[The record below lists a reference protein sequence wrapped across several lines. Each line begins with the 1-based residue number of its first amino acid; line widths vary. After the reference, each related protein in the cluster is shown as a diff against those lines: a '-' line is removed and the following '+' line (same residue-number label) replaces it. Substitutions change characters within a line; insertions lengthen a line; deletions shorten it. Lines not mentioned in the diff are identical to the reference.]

1 MDKIYEYNDF
11 YVIPFKKFWNETGGI
26 CDKNGNFVLES
37 IRGNGCWGRPS
48 EKYKG
53 NLNKIKTI
61 NKSIIFMGH
70 LTSHYGHFL
79 WETLSRFWIFVKL
92 NRTFLDDKEFIFL
105 DFHTPCGIHDY
116 PILNYI
122 MKILNINKYSFRK
135 VTSIQKYKKIY
146 LPETMNSDIFK
157 LYSEEK
163 PILDSINAI
172 FQKELFYSISKKIVP
187 KFENIKI
194 YITRKRKSERPT
206 NIYDK
211 LFKKLG
217 FIILHPSTKTFEE
230 DLKYYKTARIIAGID
245 GTGLHNVGFME
256 NPKRYMIEL
265 KHRKDTYLEKNKGL
279 ANGQFFFNWFNN
291 VPYTVIPCFK
301 LSFGQI
307 EKQVK
312 ELLLKVE

>member
-1 MDKIYEYNDF
+1 MDKICEYNDF
-11 YVIPFKKFWNETGGI
+11 YVIPFKKFWNE
-26 CDKNGNFVLES
+26 NGNFVLES

-48 EKYKG
+48 GKYKG

-92 NRTFLDDKEFIFL
+92 NRSFLDDKEFIFL
-105 DFHTPCGIHDY
+105 DFHTPCSMHNY

-163 PILDSINAI
+163 PIFDSINAI
-172 FQKELFYSISKKIVP
+172 YQKELFYSISKKLVP

-194 YITRKRKSERPT
+194 YITRKRKSDRPT

-217 FIILHPSTKTFEE
+217 FIILYPSTETFEG

-265 KHRKDTYLEKNKGL
+265 KHRKDIYLEKNKGL
-279 ANGQFFFNWFNN
+279 SNGQFFFNWFNN

-312 ELLLKVE
+312 ELLLKIEYG